1 MANNTEN
8 FKEDFW
14 KQAIL
19 NKKSTIKDAI
29 FNLDNTAMRIVMVV
43 NDDDELIGTI
53 SDGDIRR
60 GLLNDIDLTEP
71 VTNIVNEA
79 PLVVPFGVDKKIIE
93 KMMNANNIQ
102 QIPIVNESKH
112 IVGIH
117 LWDPILSHENISNT
131 LVVMAGGEGRRM
143 MPHTKNCPKPML
155 KIANKP
161 ILEHI
166 VERAR
171 SEGITKFIFIVNYL
185 GHVIEDYFSNG
196 SKWGVNIDYIKEASP
211 LGTAGGL
218 SLINPFPEQSLI
230 VTNGDVLT
238 DVRYSE
244 LLKFHDD
251 HQADATMAIR
261 THEWKNPFGVIKTD
275 GVKIIGIEEKP
286 STTTNINAGVY
297 VLSPNAL
304 KVLDKE
310 SYCDMTSLF
319 DSLSE
324 HNIIAYPIHEVW
336 SDIGTP
342 EDFINQNKT

>member
-1 MANNTEN
+1 MANNIEN
-8 FKEDFW
+8 FKDDFW

-131 LVVMAGGEGRRM
+131 LVVMAGGEGKRM
-143 MPHTKNCPKPML
+143 MPHTKS
-155 KIANKP
+155 KI
-161 ILEHI
+161 
-166 VERAR
+166 
-171 SEGITKFIFIVNYL
+171 
-185 GHVIEDYFSNG
+185 
-196 SKWGVNIDYIKEASP
+196 
-211 LGTAGGL
+211 
-218 SLINPFPEQSLI
+218 
-230 VTNGDVLT
+230 
-238 DVRYSE
+238 
-244 LLKFHDD
+244 
-251 HQADATMAIR
+251 
-261 THEWKNPFGVIKTD
+261 
-275 GVKIIGIEEKP
+275 
-286 STTTNINAGVY
+286 
-297 VLSPNAL
+297 
-304 KVLDKE
+304 
-310 SYCDMTSLF
+310 
-319 DSLSE
+319 
-324 HNIIAYPIHEVW
+324 
-336 SDIGTP
+336 
-342 EDFINQNKT
+342 